1 VRFSPAFVFFVFVP
15 VCFAQTYLVL
25 PFANRTGQDDLN
37 WVSESMA
44 ESLGDALDSGGL
56 LVADRTHREEAYRRL
71 GLLPYAR
78 LTRASA
84 MKLGMAIDA
93 SVVVFG
99 EIDWEENRLRIAA
112 RIVEVKRL
120 AAGGEYVTTGPLDDG
135 FGAMQAK
142 LAWRILR
149 DVNPNATPSESDYLR
164 RFPPP
169 AREAIERYARGFL
182 APTDDARAALWT
194 LAAKSD
200 PGYLP
205 PAYTLG
211 KLYFARKQWQEAAVW
226 LGRLNI
232 QAPHGRD
239 ALFHLGL
246 ARFHL
251 VDYDAAADAF
261 STIAQTVPLN
271 EVFNNLGVAQSR
283 AGKPEAIE
291 NFRKALEGDEAD
303 PVYHFNLGYELLK
316 RGEGAQAADRFR
328 AVLDR
333 SPNDAE
339 AITLLG
345 RSLKGGAPTPG
356 LERIKPNFDES
367 AYLQLRALIAKPAR

>member
-1 VRFSPAFVFFVFVP
+1 MRFSPVLFFFALLP
-15 VCFAQTYLVL
+15 GSFAQTYLVL
-25 PFANRTGQDDLN
+25 PFANLTGQDDLN
-37 WVSESMA
+37 WVSESLA
-44 ESLGDALDSGGL
+44 ESLGDSLAAGGP
-56 LVADRTHREEAYRRL
+56 LVAERMHRDEAYRRL

-84 MKLGMAIDA
+84 IKLGMAIDA

-99 EIDWEENRLRIAA
+99 EIDWQENRLRVTA
-112 RIVEVKRL
+112 RALDVKRL
-120 AAGGEYVTTGPLDDG
+120 AAVGEYVSTGSLDELAG
-135 FGAMQAK
+135 VEAK
-142 LAWRILR
+142 LAWRILN
-149 DVNPNATPSESDYLR
+149 DVSPTTTPTEADYLR

-169 AREAIERYARGFL
+169 SREALESYARGFL
-182 APTDDARAALWT
+182 APTGEARAALWT
-194 LAAKSD
+194 RAVKAD
-200 PGYLP
+200 PQFLP
-205 PAYTLG
+205 PAYALG
-211 KLYFARKQWQEAAVW
+211 KLYFGRKQWQEAAVW

-251 VDYDAAADAF
+251 ADYPAAVEAF
-261 STIAQTVPLN
+261 EEISKTVPLN
-271 EVFNNLGVAQSR
+271 EVFNNMGVAQSR
-283 AGKPEAIE
+283 AGKPEALD

-339 AITLLG
+339 AISLLG
-345 RSLKGGAPTPG
+345 RSLKGGAPPPG

-367 AYLQLRALIAKPAR
+367 AYLQLKAVLAKP